1 MNIELGNSF
10 KIPSASL
17 SLLNILAILLLIPI
31 VDKLVYP
38 LLGRFNLRPS
48 QLGRVGLGMLIATS
62 SVACAGILELY
73 RVRYC
78 CITQLRGTENN
89 TQVAD
94 ITIAA
99 QIPQYTLIGLSEV
112 FTSITGI
119 YICIIP
125 LCS

>member
-1 MNIELGNSF
+1 MNIYLGNNF
-10 KIPSASL
+10 YIPVASL
-17 SLLNILAILLLIPI
+17 SLLDTLGVLLLIPI

-48 QLGRVGLGMLIATS
+48 QLVRIGLGMLIATS
-62 SVACAGILELY
+62 SMACAGALECY

-78 CITQLRGTENN
+78 CISQLRGTENN

-94 ITIAA
+94 ITIFA

-119 YICIIP
+119 YQS
-125 LCS
+125 LM